1 MADNADRKA
10 LFPYDRNDGDEAT
23 AHDPLMELSLI
34 AGFDETPREEHGE
47 APPDGT
53 PVTDEVPVAAEPD
66 DGAQIDLEDAL
77 EAELDP
83 SPAPAE
89 PAYTPEDTFSADP
102 PSDET
107 TSAAQEPMEIPAFL
121 SAGDTG
127 EATRSGDAGSAME
140 AELDLPPSAPVSAWQ
155 PSEPADD
162 PAPSVSAEQAG
173 GDRYD
178 DDPAGAEPE
187 AFAPADTPI
196 AETGEDAEQPLDAVF
211 GTTEDTPPSEPTGWQ
226 APTETEPAAEP
237 MPVSEPEPAVASPSL
252 EDELAAMLSGC
263 SAPAPASDPEP
274 VVAHAEPMPDLHD
287 AVEPETDRDAVA
299 GFSPTEPHDAPAS
312 APDDVPSAEALAD
325 DWSDIEAAWSA
336 AGSDASD
343 APYADDDLDAASKD
357 ASASLPAEQGQAG
370 DGPVFSRATPVAPDF
385 EVPAP
390 ARADVPQST
399 AGADPEADGSA
410 FDIESDFVT
419 AFDEALADTAPLDE
433 GGDHGWSEPALAPR
447 DDASAPAPDGSAP
460 IDPVDELAA
469 IMGLERGPDPDAPFV
484 PAGAE
489 TRSIEDMDADFQSA
503 LEQEFPEFED
513 AGLTRP
519 VQAGA
524 TLPAEAVPAAEAPV
538 LDTVDMSGFEGVA
551 AADFDVPE
559 FEAPSDATL
568 ADGAFSG
575 LEDELA
581 SAFDED
587 TPDRPVAEPK
597 SDPVPADL
605 FDDTT
610 FDAAG
615 FEAELARD
623 IEFVGHDLDT
633 ARQADGFDEAQP
645 RAASATG
652 ETQPANSGRRAII
665 IGAVVAGLAILGI
678 GGVLALSGGDSA
690 VDDGPVLVEADA
702 EPVKI
707 EPDDPG
713 GTTVPNQ
720 DRAVF
725 ASGSDAEPEQ
735 ENLVSTAE
743 EPVDIASA
751 PADGLP
757 SPVAAGGA
765 KSEDRL
771 IEGGTES
778 TTQDAIAPITPRR
791 VRTLVVRPDGTLE
804 ERAPAPA
811 PAANADTPALAAATD
826 TAPAADEPA
835 ATETT
840 APIVGEAETVAG
852 LPVDGG
858 NDGSAVADTPAPTA
872 DAATDGTT
880 DSRTGTTDDDADSA
894 PVVVRRVQTTT
905 ATPTEIASRPADQPV
920 NVVNRQNAAAS
931 APAGTPEPQPASTT
945 PTPTVT
951 NGSTGGFTVQLAALP
966 SEEAARATATRLSQ
980 QYGSL
985 IAGRGMTIQ
994 RAVIEGRGTF
1004 YRIRVA
1010 ADGSGDANSLC
1021 NRIKASGGNCFVAR

>member
-1 MADNADRKA
+1 
-10 LFPYDRNDGDEAT
+10 
-23 AHDPLMELSLI
+23 
-34 AGFDETPREEHGE
+34 
-47 APPDGT
+47 
-53 PVTDEVPVAAEPD
+53 
-66 DGAQIDLEDAL
+66 
-77 EAELDP
+77 
-83 SPAPAE
+83 
-89 PAYTPEDTFSADP
+89 
-102 PSDET
+102 
-107 TSAAQEPMEIPAFL
+107 
-121 SAGDTG
+121 
-127 EATRSGDAGSAME
+127 
-140 AELDLPPSAPVSAWQ
+140 
-155 PSEPADD
+155 
-162 PAPSVSAEQAG
+162 
-173 GDRYD
+173 
-178 DDPAGAEPE
+178 
-187 AFAPADTPI
+187 
-196 AETGEDAEQPLDAVF
+196 
-211 GTTEDTPPSEPTGWQ
+211 
-226 APTETEPAAEP
+226 
-237 MPVSEPEPAVASPSL
+237 
-252 EDELAAMLSGC
+252 
-263 SAPAPASDPEP
+263 
-274 VVAHAEPMPDLHD
+274 
-287 AVEPETDRDAVA
+287 
-299 GFSPTEPHDAPAS
+299 
-312 APDDVPSAEALAD
+312 
-325 DWSDIEAAWSA
+325 
-336 AGSDASD
+336 
-343 APYADDDLDAASKD
+343 
-357 ASASLPAEQGQAG
+357 
-370 DGPVFSRATPVAPDF
+370 
-385 EVPAP
+385 
-390 ARADVPQST
+390 
-399 AGADPEADGSA
+399 
-410 FDIESDFVT
+410 
-419 AFDEALADTAPLDE
+419 
-433 GGDHGWSEPALAPR
+433 
-447 DDASAPAPDGSAP
+447 
-460 IDPVDELAA
+460 
-469 IMGLERGPDPDAPFV
+469 
-484 PAGAE
+484 
-489 TRSIEDMDADFQSA
+489 
-503 LEQEFPEFED
+503 
-513 AGLTRP
+513 
-519 VQAGA
+519 
-524 TLPAEAVPAAEAPV
+524 
-538 LDTVDMSGFEGVA
+538 MSGFEGVA

-559 FEAPSDATL
+559 FETPSDATL

-575 LEDELA
+575 LENELA
-581 SAFDED
+581 SALDED

-597 SDPVPADL
+597 PDPVPADL
-605 FDDTT
+605 FDDTA

-633 ARQADGFDEAQP
+633 VRHADGFDDAQ
-645 RAASATG
+645 AGTASATG
-652 ETQPANSGRRAII
+652 ETQPGNSGRRAII

-757 SPVAAGGA
+757 SAVAAGGA

-771 IEGGTES
+771 TEGGTES

-804 ERAPAPA
+804 ERAPAPE
-811 PAANADTPALAAATD
+811 PAANAETPALAAATD

-840 APIVGEAETVAG
+840 APIVGEPETVAG

-858 NDGSAVADTPAPTA
+858 NDGSAVAETPAPTA
-872 DAATDGTT
+872 DTATDGTT
-880 DSRTGTTDDDADSA
+880 DSRTGTTNDAADSA

-931 APAGTPEPQPASTT
+931 APAATPEPQPASTT

-951 NGSTGGFTVQLAALP
+951 NGSTGGLTVQLAALP